1 MNGLNVAFTRSAL
14 AFVGIPDAQSYA
26 DKWITRTSAASQDY
40 ATGVAQTDKDPTAL
54 AIAAQARL
62 LQNFQAAVQSGQ
74 WANAL
79 RATGKAGWQSAV
91 AAKGVANFQNGVSAA
106 RDKVVAAAGPLLA
119 FETNLQRQVQGMP
132 NVTDADREARALA
145 WMRGM
150 RQYGG

>member
-1 MNGLNVAFTRSAL
+1 MFGLHVQTSLSDLGARF
-14 AFVGIPDAQSYA
+14 IIDAQSYA
-26 DKWITRTSAASQDY
+26 DKWVTRTSAASQDY
-40 ATGVAQTDKDPTAL
+40 ADGVAQTDKDPTSL
-54 AIAAQARL
+54 AIASQARL
-62 LQNFQAAVQSGQ
+62 LLNFQNAVNSGEWAA
-74 WANAL
+74 AL
-79 RATGKAGWQSAV
+79 RAVGKAGWQAAV

-106 RDKVVAAAGPLLA
+106 RDKVVAAAVPLLA